1 MQNDLDLTKMDLTT
15 AMRIAEARGKAERA
29 KETRAFFKAIATS
42 VRDLFTAPVAAKTK
56 GA

>member
-29 KETRAFFKAIATS
+29 KETSAFFKAIAAS
-42 VRDLFTAPVAAKTK
+42 VRGLFSAPVAQKTTQ
-56 GA
+56 A